1 MMKQTKGNPISHIRK
16 STFQDVS
23 RIAEILIFTKRMNY
37 RFIFQ
42 NDRVSF
48 GEMQV
53 LPLAQDY
60 LAHPEKLEHIWVY
73 DDEFVKGMIHME
85 GTRIDEL
92 YVDSFFEK
100 EGIGG
105 KLVDFAVEKLNADCL
120 FVLEKNV
127 SAIRFYEAHGFQLTG
142 EREPEPGTA
151 EYIVKMKLRRGFRE
165 SFSGNSSD

>member
-1 MMKQTKGNPISHIRK
+1 
-16 STFQDVS
+16 
-23 RIAEILIFTKRMNY
+23 
-37 RFIFQ
+37 
-42 NDRVSF
+42 
-48 GEMQV
+48 
-53 LPLAQDY
+53 
-60 LAHPEKLEHIWVY
+60 
-73 DDEFVKGMIHME
+73 ME

-165 SFSGNSSD
+165 SFGGNSSD